1 MPGPLDFTFVA
12 MFSVALLLF
21 EYFVFW
27 PRFRAA
33 LDSGISGARRD
44 GYLRIMIGQWA
55 IAAVALAIWIAMHR
69 PWSDLRLVAP
79 HGWRLAAG
87 IAIVAAFALL
97 MSAQARSVSRI
108 PPEKRARY
116 RSKLG
121 SVTFLLPHT
130 REEFRWF
137 AALSITAGI
146 CEELLYRGYVLWTF
160 TPSLG
165 LAAAALASIVLF
177 GAGHAYQGPSHGIRA
192 TAAGAVMTGIVLLTG
207 SLIPA
212 MVLHALMDLGGGVVG
227 YQLLNDPAPAG
238 TSSAPAA

>member
-1 MPGPLDFTFVA
+1 MPGPLDFGFVVL
-12 MFSVALLLF
+12 FSVVLLLF

-33 LDSGISGARRD
+33 LESAVPGARRD
-44 GYLRIMIGQWA
+44 GYRRIMIAQWA
-55 IAAVALAIWIAMHR
+55 IAAIALAIWTAMHR

-79 HGWRLAAG
+79 HGWALVGGIGVVAGFVLA
-87 IAIVAAFALL
+87 
-97 MSAQARSVSRI
+97 MSAQVWSLSRVGR
-108 PPEKRARY
+108 EKRTAY

-121 SVTFLLPHT
+121 NVAFLLPHT

-146 CEELLYRGYVLWTF
+146 CEELLYRGYVIWTF
-160 TPSLG
+160 TPSFG
-165 LAAAALASIVLF
+165 LVGAALASVVLF

-192 TAAGAVMTGIVLLTG
+192 TLAGAVMTAIVVLTG

-212 MVLHALMDLGGGVVG
+212 MVLHALMDLGGGIVG
-227 YQLLNDPAPAG
+227 YQLLNDSVPADATITPAV
-238 TSSAPAA
+238 